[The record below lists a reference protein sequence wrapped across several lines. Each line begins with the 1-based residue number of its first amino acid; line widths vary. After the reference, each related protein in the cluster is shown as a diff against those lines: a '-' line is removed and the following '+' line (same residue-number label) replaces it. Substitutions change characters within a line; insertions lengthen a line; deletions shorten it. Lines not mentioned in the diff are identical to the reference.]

1 MLTDGALR
9 MIVLLHFHSMGFTP
23 IELAYLFLVY
33 ELAGIITNY
42 FGGWLASRFGLKSTL
57 FSGLSIQI
65 VSLTLLLMLDKSW
78 ALELSIIY
86 VMIVQG
92 FSGIAKD
99 LTKMSSKSV
108 VKFISS
114 KKKGN
119 LFKLVSF
126 LTGSKNAL
134 KGLGFLVGGL
144 LLSTIGF
151 EPSLTLMILLLVGI
165 LTIVMISIS
174 SELPSGNKKVRLS
187 DIRSKSRNINYLS
200 LARVFLFGS
209 RDVWFVVGVPVY
221 FYSW

>member
-108 VKFISS
+108 VKFISC
-114 KKKGN
+114 
-119 LFKLVSF
+119 
-126 LTGSKNAL
+126 
-134 KGLGFLVGGL
+134 L
-144 LLSTIGF
+144 LYTS
-151 EPSLTLMILLLVGI
+151 PSPRDTM
-165 LTIVMISIS
+165 S
-174 SELPSGNKKVRLS
+174 SRMPSS
-187 DIRSKSRNINYLS
+187 
-200 LARVFLFGS
+200 A
-209 RDVWFVVGVPVY
+209 
-221 FYSW
+221 